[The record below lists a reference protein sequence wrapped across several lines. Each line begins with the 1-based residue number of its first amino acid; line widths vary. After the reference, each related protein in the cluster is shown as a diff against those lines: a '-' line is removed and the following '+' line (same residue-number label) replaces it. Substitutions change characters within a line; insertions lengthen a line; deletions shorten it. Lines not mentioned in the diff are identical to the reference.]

1 MSKLR
6 RRRFRWMGLVLSQ
19 QVVLGRAMAG
29 EMKIMIMA
37 DLRAKP
43 VINLATAMAAA
54 VRLAKE
60 TKPDILNG

>member
-1 MSKLR
+1 
-6 RRRFRWMGLVLSQ
+6 MGLVLSQ

-29 EMKIMIMA
+29 EMKIRIIA
-37 DLRAKP
+37 DLRVRP

-60 TKPDILNG
+60 VNFDTLIPE

>member
-6 RRRFRWMGLVLSQ
+6 RRRFCWVESVLSR
-19 QVVLGRAMAG
+19 QVALGRAMAG

>member
-1 MSKLR
+1 
-6 RRRFRWMGLVLSQ
+6 
-19 QVVLGRAMAG
+19 MAG

-37 DLRAKP
+37 DLRVRP

-60 TKPDILNG
+60 KMDRKNVYFTNPAFDTAKQ

>member
-1 MSKLR
+1 MC
-6 RRRFRWMGLVLSQ
+6 WMGLVLSQ

-37 DLRAKP
+37 DLRVRPA
-43 VINLATAMAAA
+43 INLATAMAAA

>member
-29 EMKIMIMA
+29 GMKIMIMA
-37 DLRAKP
+37 DLRVRP

>member
-1 MSKLR
+1 MES
-6 RRRFRWMGLVLSQ
+6 VLSR
-19 QVVLGRAMAG
+19 QVALGRAMAG
-29 EMKIMIMA
+29 EMKIMIVA

>member
-1 MSKLR
+1 
-6 RRRFRWMGLVLSQ
+6 MGLVLSQ

-29 EMKIMIMA
+29 EMKIRIIA
-37 DLRAKP
+37 DLRVRP

-60 TKPDILNG
+60 KMDQKNVYFTNPAFDK

>member
-6 RRRFRWMGLVLSQ
+6 RRRFCWMGLVLSQ

-29 EMKIMIMA
+29 EMKIMIVA

>member
-1 MSKLR
+1 
-6 RRRFRWMGLVLSQ
+6 MGLVLSR
-19 QVVLGRAMAG
+19 QVALGRAMAG
-29 EMKIMIMA
+29 EMKIMIVA

-60 TKPDILNG
+60 TKLDILNG

>member
-1 MSKLR
+1 
-6 RRRFRWMGLVLSQ
+6 MGLVLSQ

-37 DLRAKP
+37 DLWAKP
-43 VINLATAMAAA
+43 VINLATAMAVA

>member
-1 MSKLR
+1 
-6 RRRFRWMGLVLSQ
+6 MGLVLSQ

-37 DLRAKP
+37 DLRVRP

-60 TKPDILNG
+60 TNTDILDG

>member
-1 MSKLR
+1 
-6 RRRFRWMGLVLSQ
+6 MGLVLSQ

-29 EMKIMIMA
+29 EMKIMIMT

-54 VRLAKE
+54 VRLAKMDKFVYLYE
-60 TKPDILNG
+60 

>member
-1 MSKLR
+1 
-6 RRRFRWMGLVLSQ
+6 MGLVLSQ

-29 EMKIMIMA
+29 EMKIMVMA
-37 DLRAKP
+37 DLRAKL

>member
-1 MSKLR
+1 
-6 RRRFRWMGLVLSQ
+6 MGLVLSQ

-29 EMKIMIMA
+29 EMKIMIVA

>member
-37 DLRAKP
+37 DLRVRP